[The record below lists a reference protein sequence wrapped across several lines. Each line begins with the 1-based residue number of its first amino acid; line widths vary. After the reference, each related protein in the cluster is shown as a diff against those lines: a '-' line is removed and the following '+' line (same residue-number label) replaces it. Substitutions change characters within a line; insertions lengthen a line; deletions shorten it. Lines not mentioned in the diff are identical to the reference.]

1 MEKCDNDRGENLTV
15 YKPRRGVER
24 ESARLHRANRY
35 YVLSFRN
42 PGIPRFVTETT
53 SGSTAADYQ
62 PRAQRA
68 CTRSERRNFRTT
80 LSLSLSLSLFSK
92 FILLPRFDRFPR
104 SCSITQ
110 LELGN
115 DFLCDHLYRTR
126 RRMNFTMSWFFFKRN
141 NRGYRCIR

>member
-92 FILLPRFDRFPR
+92 FILLLRFD
-104 SCSITQ
+104 
-110 LELGN
+110 LY
-115 DFLCDHLYRTR
+115 FLVRARLHSSSSEMIFYAIIYIEREDE
-126 RRMNFTMSWFFFKRN
+126 
-141 NRGYRCIR
+141 